1 MAAFEQKELSGAL
14 FKNKKKEKPT
24 HPDYQGSA
32 KINGQEFWVSGWLN
46 KPKAGGDTYVS
57 MTFKSKE
64 MESTGSAA
72 EFEDVD
78 INF

>member
-1 MAAFEQKELSGAL
+1 MTFEQKDNSGAL

-32 KINGQEFWVSGWLN
+32 KIDGVEFWVSGWLN

-57 MTFKSKE
+57 MTFKPKDDNDRPASSFE
-64 MESTGSAA
+64 
-72 EFEDVD
+72 EFED
-78 INF
+78 IPQ